1 MHAHGRKHRGFSL
14 LELLV
19 VLIIVAL
26 MATVVGVSISRSIS
40 GAEVRSAS
48 RDLTAALRYT
58 RGQAILTR
66 SEKTLSV
73 DVEKREYQAPD
84 KPVVT
89 IPEDM
94 TIRLLTAQTERTG
107 ESAGTIRFFPDGS
120 STGGKVTLAAGEREW
135 VVNVGW
141 LTGEISREEGEAR

>member
-1 MHAHGRKHRGFSL
+1 MRAHRRRLRGFSL

-26 MATVVGVSISRSIS
+26 MATVVGVSVSRSIT
-40 GAEVRSAS
+40 GAEVRTAS
-48 RDLTAALRYT
+48 RDLMAALRYT
-58 RGQAILTR
+58 RGQAILKR
-66 SEKTLSV
+66 SEQTLSV
-73 DVEKREYQAPD
+73 DVEKREYQAPG

-89 IPEDM
+89 IPDDM
-94 TIRLLTAQTERTG
+94 TMRLLTARTERTG
-107 ESAGTIRFFPDGS
+107 ESAGNIRFFPDGS

-141 LTGEISREEGEAR
+141 LTGEISREEGRE